1 MKVQDFMTRDV
12 VAVKPDASIHD
23 AARLMVDYGVSG
35 LPVVDAGGR
44 LVGILSEG
52 DLILRQKPRPRL
64 SWWQLFFSDGERL
77 AREYQKATGLTVAEV
92 MTCSVISIPPDA
104 SIESA
109 AALLDGHKI
118 RRVPVVAA
126 GKLVGIISR
135 GDLVKALA
143 GQPAAGRASLSDAQL
158 VSEMQQ
164 RMRAE
169 LWVSYGNIGI
179 HASGSVI
186 TLFGIVD
193 TQAERSALE
202 TMARAIPGCTGVDDQ
217 LLFYSQVVGSGGA

>member
-12 VAVKPDASIHD
+12 VTVRPDAPIHE
-23 AARLMVDYGVSG
+23 AARLMVNHGVSG
-35 LPVVDAGGR
+35 LPVLDEGGR

-52 DLILRQKPRPRL
+52 DLILRQKPRTQL
-64 SWWQLFFSDGERL
+64 AWWQVFFSDGERL

-92 MTCSVISIPPDA
+92 MTRSVISLPPDA

-109 AALLDGHKI
+109 AALLDEHKI

-126 GKLVGIISR
+126 GKLAGIISR
-135 GDLVKALA
+135 GDLIKALA
-143 GQPAAGRASLSDAQL
+143 GGPAGGRAPLSDEQL

-169 LWVSYGNIGI
+169 SWVSHGNVAI
-179 HASGSVI
+179 HACGGII

-202 TMARAIPGCTGVDDQ
+202 TMARAIPGCKGADDQ
-217 LLFYSQVVGSGGA
+217 LLLYSQVVVSGA